1 VRSAAGFA
9 LVWLIVDDLKM
20 HLTGAPLALQVA
32 SLGQQ
37 MCFDADWASRA
48 HALVARAL
56 PALYGGRPMLLN
68 QWRMDTPLAA
78 GYAVVGWTVAV
89 TLLAMF
95 VRIVAR
101 RASPRPGT
109 DERFG
114 SYLAWIGLFTACV
127 YPLSCNVVFQYPPIL
142 RYLLFA
148 MLLPVGLTATFLS
161 RERSPLLR
169 RIVVAII
176 VAWSTINFVDNARV
190 LVTAVRQPPLNE
202 RRVLT
207 DYLTS
212 HRIRYATATYWDAY
226 VVDFLSQERVIVA
239 SSDTVRIPEYQ
250 GIIDAHAADAVN
262 LGRQPCPGYDGVA
275 SWCIQRR

>member
-1 VRSAAGFA
+1 
-9 LVWLIVDDLKM
+9 
-20 HLTGAPLALQVA
+20 
-32 SLGQQ
+32 
-37 MCFDADWASRA
+37 
-48 HALVARAL
+48 
-56 PALYGGRPMLLN
+56 
-68 QWRMDTPLAA
+68 
-78 GYAVVGWTVAV
+78 
-89 TLLAMF
+89 
-95 VRIVAR
+95 
-101 RASPRPGT
+101 
-109 DERFG
+109 
-114 SYLAWIGLFTACV
+114 V